1 MAKPVYTVLYLKSFT
16 DQWLPHSNRVCHNPH
31 LYDLSALPGG
41 GGSCLVTDWPVSG
54 HWGLSSTELQQEQQK
69 KKSICPSEKDGKI
82 KVFIKKAGSQKWRSK
97 TKRLHDLEVA
107 RKPHSI
113 EWLRVLRGKL
123 KHPTSQH
130 KILNIP
136 ITATSQKD
144 RFFPSTGWKNILFWH
159 KQGRVMLRQ
168 LHTVEQ
174 SRAVPT
180 AANLGSCNHF
190 PEGRWSKSTN

>member
-1 MAKPVYTVLYLKSFT
+1 MQHGT
-16 DQWLPHSNRVCHNPH
+16 
-31 LYDLSALPGG
+31 SAG
-41 GGSCLVTDWPVSG
+41 TK
-54 HWGLSSTELQQEQQK
+54 K

-144 RFFPSTGWKNILFWH
+144 RFFFSFNRLEK
-159 KQGRVMLRQ
+159 R
-168 LHTVEQ
+168 TVL
-174 SRAVPT
+174 A
-180 AANLGSCNHF
+180 
-190 PEGRWSKSTN
+190 